1 MALDIIAQLR
11 IVEAFQNL
19 PENQLTWLRDKGEL
33 IHLKSGDVLFRSGDP
48 VDKMHIIL
56 QGGLRL
62 TIKQSGQ
69 MREVGLLE
77 EGSITGTLPYSR
89 MQNATGYG
97 TAIEKTEILSLSK
110 SYFTEMIQQHH
121 EMVENLVHT
130 MTSRVRSFT
139 RMQQQNDKM
148 MALGKLSAGLAHELN
163 NPSSAVVRSSR
174 ELKKHLNYLPEHFKN
189 IIRINL
195 TDDAI
200 SKIGNLLQEK
210 ISKRSEVQM
219 SMLQKSNSEDELIDW
234 LYDNQLE
241 DLENAVGNLVE
252 YNFGQDDLE
261 EIALLASKE
270 DLPAILQWIDD
281 NLTTEK
287 LVGEIEEASRR
298 INDLVTSVKSYTH
311 MDQAPEKQPA
321 DVHKGIDNTLTMLQ
335 HKLRKT
341 SVELVKNYQ
350 PDLPKI
356 KIFVSEINQVWTNII
371 DNALDA
377 MEDSEKRK
385 LKITTRLSQDLLQV
399 LIEDSGPGIPA
410 EILDN
415 IFDPFYTTKPVGK
428 GTGLGLDIVKRI
440 IDQHKGS
447 INVQSEPGNTVFKIC
462 LPIE

>member
-1 MALDIIAQLR
+1 MALDIIAQLKK
-11 IVEAFQNL
+11 VEAFQNL
-19 PENQLTWLRDKGEL
+19 PENQLIWLRDKGEL

-89 MQNATGYG
+89 MQSATGYG
-97 TAIEKTEILSLSK
+97 TAIEKTEILSLPK

-121 EMVENLVHT
+121 ELVENLVHT

-174 ELKKHLNYLPEHFKN
+174 ELKKHLNYLPEHFKK

-200 SKIGNLLQEK
+200 SMIGNLLQEK
-210 ISKRSEVQM
+210 ISKRSEVQL

-234 LYDNQLE
+234 MYDNQLE
-241 DLENAVGNLVE
+241 DLENVVGNLVE
-252 YNFGQDDLE
+252 YGFSQDDLNN
-261 EIALLASKE
+261 ICQLASKE

-298 INDLVTSVKSYTH
+298 INDLVSSVKSYTH

-335 HKLRKT
+335 HKLRK
-341 SVELVKNYQ
+341 SNVELVKNYQ
-350 PDLPKI
+350 PDSPKI

-377 MEDSEKRK
+377 MEDAEKRK
-385 LKITTRLSQDLLQV
+385 LEITTRLSQDMLQV